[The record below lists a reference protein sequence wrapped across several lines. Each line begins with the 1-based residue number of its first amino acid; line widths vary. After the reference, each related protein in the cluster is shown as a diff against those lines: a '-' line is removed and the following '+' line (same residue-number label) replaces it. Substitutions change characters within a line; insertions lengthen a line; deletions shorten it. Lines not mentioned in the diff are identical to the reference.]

1 MTDPLPEG
9 YVVHL
14 PPPAIP
20 PKPRHVFP
28 SSGGLWVPAHKTL
41 TRLPQTERTC
51 TVCGVVKVTV
61 HEEGGG
67 ARREWR
73 WTEHGE
79 QGTAEL
85 ACKGLIGSVP
95 S

>member
-1 MTDPLPEG
+1 MTDALPDG

-14 PPPAIP
+14 PPPANQP
-20 PKPRHVFP
+20 APRHVFP
-28 SSGGLWVPAHKTL
+28 SGGLWVPAHKTL
-41 TRLPQTERTC
+41 TRLAQTERTC
-51 TVCGVVKVTV
+51 TVCSVVKVTV

-79 QGTAEL
+79 QFAKEP
-85 ACKGLIGSVP
+85 ACTGSIGAAP
-95 S
+95 